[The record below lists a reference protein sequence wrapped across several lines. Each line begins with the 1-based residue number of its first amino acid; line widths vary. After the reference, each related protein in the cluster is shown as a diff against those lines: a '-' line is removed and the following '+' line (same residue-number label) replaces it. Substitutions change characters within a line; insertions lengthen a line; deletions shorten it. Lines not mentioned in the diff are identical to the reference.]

1 MAEKQGVRINKF
13 LSEIGFCSRREADQL
28 LRDQRVTINE
38 KVAQLGATVSYND
51 VVKVDG
57 DILSASKKD
66 KPIYIALNK
75 PIGVVCTT
83 DGKRERD
90 NVVDFIGHDKRIF
103 PIGRLDKDSDG
114 LLLLTNDGDIV
125 NKILRAGNQHDKE
138 YLVTVNKTV
147 NSNFIKG
154 MAGGVPILGTTTKKC
169 EVEYVSRNQFR
180 IVLKQGLNRQIRR
193 MCQHFGYEVKALT
206 RIRIMNI
213 KLDMPAGKWRNLKDH
228 EIDELNEMLAASS
241 SLGAAVQTKKKK
253 SKPDTFKPRPEGSAK
268 PERKGKRPAGKG
280 KGDSKDAAFNPKS
293 RNLRKLGGRGKRR

>member
-1 MAEKQGVRINKF
+1 MRDKQGVRINKF

-28 LRDQRVTINE
+28 LRDRRVTINE
-38 KVAQLGATVSYND
+38 KVAQLGAMVCFDD

-57 DILSASKKD
+57 DTLSVSKRE

-75 PIGVVCTT
+75 PVGVVCTT

-103 PIGRLDKDSDG
+103 PIGRLDKDSEG

-138 YLVTVNKTV
+138 YLVTVNKPINTA
-147 NSNFIKG
+147 FLKG
-154 MAGGVPILGTTTKKC
+154 MANGVPILGTTTKKC

-193 MCQHFGYEVKALT
+193 MCKHLEYEVKALT
-206 RIRIMNI
+206 RVRIMNL
-213 KLDMPAGKWRNLKDH
+213 KLDMPVGRWRNLKDH
-228 EIDELNEMLAASS
+228 EIEELNELIASS
-241 SLGAAVQTKKKK
+241 SNLGAAQHKK
-253 SKPDTFKPRPEGSAK
+253 SSKPKTTKPKSDTAAAAAK
-268 PERKGKRPAGKG
+268 SDRGNKKQSGKG
-280 KGDSKDAAFNPKS
+280 RESKVAFNPKS
-293 RNLRKLGGRGKRR
+293 KSLRKAGGRGKRR